1 MGAQHPPCLAASERS
16 PTACERKRGGGHP
29 SHGGWR
35 AWASQPPLFFP
46 LLGGGIPSSVTGP
59 FGPALWLRPQ
69 SVSSKSIIGNEED
82 IYFSGYL
89 PVNRSSCGKSP
100 PLFLNQRL

>member
-1 MGAQHPPCLAASERS
+1 MGAWRRPCLTASEGS
-16 PTACERKRGGGHP
+16 PTACERK
-29 SHGGWR
+29 GGWH
-35 AWASQPPLFFP
+35 AWASQPPLFP
-46 LLGGGIPSSVTGP
+46 LLGGGIPSSLTGT

-100 PLFLNQRL
+100 PLFLNQRLGFLADS